1 MTQVQE
7 GPEPTLEE
15 NIVREIKNIEDEYQ
29 NNQGLILSED
39 DLKCHIF
46 RRVCDLIPNH
56 NVRTA
61 NPEITGSPLH
71 TEIRFYDENGK
82 LNLVPD
88 ITVLDPAGMSIKH
101 GMSIRIKDNRL
112 AYGKLP
118 SKGFEFG
125 GKAIVI
131 EIKFEK
137 SKNGIS
143 ETTVQKIKEDLEKI
157 AGLMT
162 RHNRPYEDNNIF
174 GIMVIFNKTNIYPTS
189 LEQLFQEY
197 TAENLTIV
205 YGTGNVAF

>member
-1 MTQVQE
+1 MQVQE

-15 NIVREIKNIEDEYQ
+15 NIVREIKNIEGEYQ

-46 RRVCDLIPNH
+46 RRVYDLIPNH

-61 NPEITGSPLH
+61 NPETTGSPLH
-71 TEIRFYDENGK
+71 SEIRFYDENGK

-101 GMSIRIKDNRL
+101 GRSIRIKGNSL

-143 ETTVQKIKEDLEKI
+143 ETTVQKIKKDLEKI
-157 AGLMT
+157 TGLMT
-162 RHNRPYEDNNIF
+162 RHNRPSIDNNIF
-174 GIMVIFNKTNIYPTS
+174 GIMVIFNKTNNYPTS
-189 LEQLFQEY
+189 LKQLFQEY

-205 YGTGNVAF
+205 YGTGNVVF